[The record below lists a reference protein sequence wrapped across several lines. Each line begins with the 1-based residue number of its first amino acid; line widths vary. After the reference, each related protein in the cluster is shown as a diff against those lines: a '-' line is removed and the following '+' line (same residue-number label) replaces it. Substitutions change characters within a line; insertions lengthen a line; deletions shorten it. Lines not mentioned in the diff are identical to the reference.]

1 MTPQERLDDLAKPPG
16 SLGVLEEW
24 AIALA
29 TAQKTNVPTADPA
42 TVVVFTADHGV
53 KKAVDSLSPFPPSVS
68 QAIFRALAA
77 GISGTATI
85 ARSVG
90 AHLAVV
96 DVGIAGDVSKVSNA
110 AGSNISVRHAK
121 VAEGTADFRSSPAM
135 DEDQFKRALQVGID
149 CVADEVMTRDLK
161 VLAIGE
167 VGIGNTTAAAAV
179 LTSLLT
185 VDAAECCGRG
195 TGLDDA
201 GLAHKVDV
209 VRAACAFHSEP
220 IKACGDEAARARE
233 ALRRLGG
240 LEMVAMCGAYM
251 EAARRGVVAVVDGFI
266 SAVSALAAARIEPA
280 CRATMVFATALAE
293 EPTAAKGGA
302 LLESALAAK
311 PALSMDLR
319 LGEGSGAAL
328 ALPMLRSAAA
338 IIGQMG
344 TLRAAMELGD

>member
-42 TVVVFTADHGV
+42 TVIVFTADHGV
-53 KKAVDSLSPFPPSVS
+53 QKADTALSPFPPSVS
-68 QAIFRALAA
+68 QAVFRALAA

-96 DVGIAGDVSKVSNA
+96 DVGIAGDVSKVCNA
-110 AGSNISVRHAK
+110 AGHKISVRHAK
-121 VAEGTADFRSSPAM
+121 VAEGTADFRSSAAM

-149 CVADEVMTRDLK
+149 CVADEVATRDVK

-179 LTSLLT
+179 LTF
-185 VDAAECCGRG
+185 VDDAAECCGR

-201 GLAHKVDV
+201 GLEHKVDV
-209 VRAACAFHSEP
+209 ARMRFHFDP
-220 IKACGDEAARARE
+220 IKACGDEAARARMPSPGGWNGGHVRVY
-233 ALRRLGG
+233 RR
-240 LEMVAMCGAYM
+240 
-251 EAARRGVVAVVDGFI
+251 RRDGVAVVDGFI

-293 EPTAAKGGA
+293 EPTAAKGGE

-311 PALSMDLR
+311 PALSMGLR

-328 ALPMLRSAAA
+328 ALPVLRSAAA